1 MCYSSDR
8 LTAEIMGKDECITV
22 LLENYLQSA
31 YEPDKREEYMKRLD
45 RKLTPIEKLSEVFD
59 NLSTDTPS
67 YLYRIRALADDSNP
81 GRII

>member
-1 MCYSSDR
+1 
-8 LTAEIMGKDECITV
+8 MGKDECITV

-31 YEPDKREEYMKRLD
+31 YEPDKREEYMNRLE

-59 NLSTDTPS
+59 NLSTNTPS
-67 YLYRIRALADDSNP
+67 YLYRIRALADDSNN